1 MKIFSDN
8 FIKNEITPT
17 NYEVLKSGFDFFL
30 KNDNF
35 LLTGGAEINEDLT
48 KIKSDR
54 YQYVF
59 PYYKF
64 TQNPIYNNYGSF
76 NFSSSGSNI
85 LDKTNNLKSRVINDV
100 SFKLNDKIF
109 QNIGLKNNL
118 NLYFKNLNSVGKN
131 VVDYKSSPQFEIQS
145 LIEFN
150 SELPLIKSSLNND
163 QTLIPRVSLRIN
175 PSDMKNHTEDK
186 REISTDNI
194 FNINRLGIDDSLE
207 SGYSLTYGINY
218 RSENKEDDS
227 KFLEFK
233 LASVLRNEVE
243 DNIPTQTTL
252 NKKNSNLFGS
262 LDYNLSENLNLD
274 YKFAVD
280 NNVEKFT
287 YNSIG
292 LNFSLNNFVTEFNF
306 IKEDYELGNTHIFEN
321 TTSFNFDE
329 KNSLIFKTRR
339 NRELNLTEYYNL
351 VYEYKNDCLTA
362 GIQFNKTY
370 YEDSDL
376 KPSENLIFKISFY
389 PITTIQQKVE

>member
-1 MKIFSDN
+1 
-8 FIKNEITPT
+8 
-17 NYEVLKSGFDFFL
+17 
-30 KNDNF
+30 
-35 LLTGGAEINEDLT
+35 
-48 KIKSDR
+48 
-54 YQYVF
+54 
-59 PYYKF
+59 
-64 TQNPIYNNYGSF
+64 
-76 NFSSSGSNI
+76 
-85 LDKTNNLKSRVINDV
+85 
-100 SFKLNDKIF
+100 
-109 QNIGLKNNL
+109 
-118 NLYFKNLNSVGKN
+118 
-131 VVDYKSSPQFEIQS
+131 
-145 LIEFN
+145 
-150 SELPLIKSSLNND
+150 
-163 QTLIPRVSLRIN
+163 
-175 PSDMKNHTEDK
+175 
-186 REISTDNI
+186 
-194 FNINRLGIDDSLE
+194 LE